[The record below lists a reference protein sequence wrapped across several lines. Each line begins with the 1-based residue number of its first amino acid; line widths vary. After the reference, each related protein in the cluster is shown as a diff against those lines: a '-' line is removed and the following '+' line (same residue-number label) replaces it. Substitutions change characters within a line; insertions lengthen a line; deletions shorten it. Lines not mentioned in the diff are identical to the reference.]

1 MKTVIV
7 IPARLESTRLPNKVL
22 LDLHGKSII
31 HRVYNQCI
39 KVKNVASVFIATDN
53 VKIIEHCQLFTN
65 NIILTN
71 KKHVTGTDRISEA
84 IGKINCDNVINVQ
97 ADEPFIDVRLIE
109 ELAKQ
114 IKGKE
119 VQMASAMH
127 RIELFDE
134 LLDPNNVKVCVDNE
148 MNALY
153 FSRGIIPFYRN
164 DKEQLSPR
172 SNDIPKRLLYF
183 KHIGIYGYKK
193 CFLLKYSKMRPS
205 PAENIEKLEQLR
217 VLENGFKIRMIETKS
232 PTLGIDTLEDY
243 QLAQKI
249 INEQL

>member
-1 MKTVIV
+1 MNTVIV

-39 KVKNVASVFIATDN
+39 KVRNVSSVFIATDN
-53 VKIIEHCQLFTN
+53 DKIIEHCQLFTD
-65 NIILTN
+65 NIIRTN

-84 IGKINCDNVINVQ
+84 ITKINCDNVINVQ
-97 ADEPFIDVRLIE
+97 ADEPFIAVSLIE
-109 ELAKQ
+109 ELSKQ
-114 IKGKE
+114 IDEKD

-127 RIELFDE
+127 RIKLFDD

-153 FSRGIIPFYRN
+153 FSRGIIPYYRN
-164 DKEQLSPR
+164 DKEQLLPR
-172 SNDIPKRLLYF
+172 SNHIPNQLHYF
-183 KHIGIYGYKK
+183 KHIGIYGFKK
-193 CFLLKYSKMRPS
+193 CFLLKYSKMKPS

-249 INEQL
+249 INEQQ

>member
-1 MKTVIV
+1 M
-7 IPARLESTRLPNKVL
+7 
-22 LDLHGKSII
+22 
-31 HRVYNQCI
+31 
-39 KVKNVASVFIATDN
+39 
-53 VKIIEHCQLFTN
+53 
-65 NIILTN
+65 
-71 KKHVTGTDRISEA
+71 
-84 IGKINCDNVINVQ
+84 
-97 ADEPFIDVRLIE
+97 
-109 ELAKQ
+109 
-114 IKGKE
+114 
-119 VQMASAMH
+119 QMASAMH
-127 RIELFDE
+127 RIKLFDE

-164 DKEQLSPR
+164 DKEQLLTR
-172 SNDIPKRLLYF
+172 SNDIPKQLLYF
-183 KHIGIYGYKK
+183 KHIGIYAYKK
-193 CFLLKYSKMRPS
+193 WFLLKYSKMRPS